1 MEEQLI
7 SNKTS
12 KLAYKKRFNEDE
24 CNYCIVLDKTQN
36 KELKLFYDATSK
48 IHDNFTILGL
58 LPTQSL
64 LQKWLREKHNI
75 DISIHR
81 SFSMNKSYHY
91 CILIDNNYDNYDED
105 NELQQVCAPNR
116 TYEEALEDALIKSL
130 KLIK

>member
-12 KLAYKKRFNEDE
+12 KLAYKKRFNEDA

-91 CILIDNNYDNYDED
+91 CILIDNNYDEG

-130 KLIK
+130 NLIK